1 MLASLINIFIYL
13 YFSRRWIYMPLKT
26 ITTILETANE
36 SSIDDLKTAPGEFG
50 YIGNLF
56 EENSNQRKQLELSK
70 EKAEENDKLKSSF
83 LANLSHEIRTP
94 MNAIVGFSDLLSE
107 PNLSEDVR
115 LEYLRIIKNCGI
127 NLVSIIEDL
136 IAMSKIDAKQISA
149 NLKGI
154 DLDNCI
160 KELYETIKVTIPI
173 DKEIELHFIENE
185 NPMPKNILTDE
196 IKLKQVIVNLIANA
210 INETDKTIE
219 FSVTDTGLGIDE
231 ENLKVIFDRFRRIED
246 EFSAE
251 LSGLGLGLAISKAYI
266 EMLGGTITVSSQIKV
281 GSVFSFTIPL
291 KYDESTLVQ
300 NQMSPVNV
308 FVKPNYETILVA
320 EDDNINFLLLKKI
333 LEIKK
338 YTVLRAVNGQEAVDI
353 CRENSDIHV
362 VFMDIKMPVLNG
374 FEAFKIIHSFNPNL
388 PVIAQTAYSSGE
400 DYEKIMQLGFSG
412 YISKP
417 LDKSKIYELIDTI
430 FQKN

>member
-1 MLASLINIFIYL
+1 
-13 YFSRRWIYMPLKT
+13 
-26 ITTILETANE
+26 
-36 SSIDDLKTAPGEFG
+36 
-50 YIGNLF
+50 
-56 EENSNQRKQLELSK
+56 
-70 EKAEENDKLKSSF
+70 
-83 LANLSHEIRTP
+83 

-210 INETDKTIE
+210 IKYTESGQVTFGYQINETDKTIE